1 MFEEHL
7 QNTIALVQG
16 NPVIGIG
23 VALLVLA
30 LFYFRP
36 KEMFKLL
43 GFCLILVV
51 GFYLMTLLVGTVGSG
66 SKQKDAMIHKTRDA
80 IGE

>member
-23 VALLVLA
+23 IALVVLA

-51 GFYLMTLLVGTVGSG
+51 GFYLLTLLIGTVGSG
-66 SKQKDAMIHKTRDA
+66 SKQKDTMIHKTRDA